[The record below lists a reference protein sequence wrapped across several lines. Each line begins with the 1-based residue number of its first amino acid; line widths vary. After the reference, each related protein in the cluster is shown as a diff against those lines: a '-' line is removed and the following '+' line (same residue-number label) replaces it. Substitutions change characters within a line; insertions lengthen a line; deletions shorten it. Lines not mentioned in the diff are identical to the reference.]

1 MEMQEKVYVEKEEKE
16 YASKGVAGAALG
28 LGIAGTALGLGL
40 FNGCG
45 LFGNRNACATGC
57 AGGGAAPTA
66 FEAWS
71 KGCDDAV
78 ALTAAIY
85 QGRITELQERF
96 ADRQVINQEMF
107 GIYKSQIDADFGLYK
122 NQRDSFDVLQK
133 EISDLKA
140 HVAVT
145 DGIRPYQDRI
155 IELSIADARKD
166 AAFHLE
172 REMCRVIKGEVVLPQ
187 TPTVTGYPSY
197 GCWGPRPGAPAAQGS
212 SKS

>member
-1 MEMQEKVYVEKEEKE
+1 MEMAEKVYVEKDEKE
-16 YASKGVAGAALG
+16 YASKGVAGTALG

-45 LFGNRNACATGC
+45 LFGNRNACANNGS
-57 AGGGAAPTA
+57 PTS

-78 ALTAAIY
+78 ALTSAIY

-107 GIYKSQIDADFGLYK
+107 GLYKSQIDADFGLYK
-122 NQRDSFDVLQK
+122 NQRDNFDVLQK

-145 DGIRPYQDRI
+145 DNIRPYQDKI
-155 IELSIADARKD
+155 IEMSIMDARKD
-166 AAFHLE
+166 AAYNLE

-187 TPTVTGYPSY
+187 VPTVTGFPSY
-197 GCWGPRPGAPAAQGS
+197 SCCGCRVTPTAPTAS
-212 SKS
+212 SAKS